1 MNHDIKVLRN
11 QRCSVHN
18 KFIALVIKKTYL
30 LLMVCYLLQL
40 MNFKE
45 SFQPDKLKV
54 QLGKQVQ
61 VSVLVKIF
69 TF

>member
-1 MNHDIKVLRN
+1 
-11 QRCSVHN
+11 
-18 KFIALVIKKTYL
+18 
-30 LLMVCYLLQL
+30 

-61 VSVLVKIF
+61 VSALVKIF